1 MCTRLVT
8 FSFVNST
15 ISRCRSFIP
24 PATFLSALFH
34 DSRNWGERK
43 IAKERI
49 VRARNNA
56 HRRGGGGRGRVVEWC
71 LVKEGNLS
79 LSSYS
84 CGIGRRNRRHDDRV
98 CRLRCSRLL
107 SRARERNETRN
118 VEELRKSVFNLR
130 WETAHVVRSTE
141 AKRTVTLS
149 HCGICTIIKYD
160 YFPREMNL

>member
-1 MCTRLVT
+1 MGGKENRERENRARAKQRTQER
-8 FSFVNST
+8 
-15 ISRCRSFIP
+15 RGR
-24 PATFLSALFH
+24 
-34 DSRNWGERK
+34 ERK
-43 IAKERI
+43 SEVAPRER
-49 VRARNNA
+49 R
-56 HRRGGGGRGRVVEWC
+56 
-71 LVKEGNLS
+71 KPLS

-84 CGIGRRNRRHDDRV
+84 AGIGRRNRRHDDRV

>member
-1 MCTRLVT
+1 MGGKENRERENRARAKQRTQER
-8 FSFVNST
+8 
-15 ISRCRSFIP
+15 RGR
-24 PATFLSALFH
+24 
-34 DSRNWGERK
+34 ERK
-43 IAKERI
+43 SREVAPRER
-49 VRARNNA
+49 R
-56 HRRGGGGRGRVVEWC
+56 
-71 LVKEGNLS
+71 KP

-84 CGIGRRNRRHDDRV
+84 CGIGRRNRRHDDRA

>member
-1 MCTRLVT
+1 MGGKENRERENRARAKQRTQER
-8 FSFVNST
+8 
-15 ISRCRSFIP
+15 RGR
-24 PATFLSALFH
+24 
-34 DSRNWGERK
+34 ERK
-43 IAKERI
+43 SREVAPRER
-49 VRARNNA
+49 R
-56 HRRGGGGRGRVVEWC
+56 
-71 LVKEGNLS
+71 KPLS
-79 LSSYS
+79 FSSYS

-141 AKRTVTLS
+141 AKCTVTLS
-149 HCGICTIIKYD
+149 HCGIYTIIEYD